1 MRQTAGAG
9 VDRRSVKTVV
19 TVWLKGGDVVWVAL
33 T

>member
-1 MRQTAGAG
+1 MQRIAGVV
-9 VDRRSVKTVV
+9 VDRRNVKMVV